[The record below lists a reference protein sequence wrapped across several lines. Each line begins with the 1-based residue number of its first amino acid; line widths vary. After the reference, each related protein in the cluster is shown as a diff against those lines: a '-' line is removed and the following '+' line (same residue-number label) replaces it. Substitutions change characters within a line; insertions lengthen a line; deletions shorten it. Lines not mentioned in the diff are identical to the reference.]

1 METKQEFAY
10 ASFAVPERTAKPRKR
25 GLSMMIDWGMGVARQ
40 RDTLESAGAYI
51 DFAKVAAGI
60 SRFLP
65 KDVLTQKLATYREF
79 GVSTSPGGAFAELAF
94 AQRKYP
100 EFVDETVAI
109 GYDSIEV
116 SDNLLHFEA
125 DEKAACIARAK
136 QAGLKV
142 FGEVGKKEG
151 SMNDDEIVTDVHT
164 CLQAGADWVYL
175 EAVELF
181 TDGQIRG
188 DLIARLQSE
197 FGDEKLIYELPVV
210 ILHGMT
216 RDYKH
221 KVTTW
226 LVRTL
231 GTEVNL
237 ANLEWDELYI
247 AELVRRGFAGDTSHP
262 QGAYRLAGIET
273 AEF

>member
-1 METKQEFAY
+1 METKLEHAY
-10 ASFAVPERTAKPRKR
+10 AAFAVPERMPKPRKR

-40 RDTLESAGAYI
+40 NDTLQSAGEYI

-65 KDVLTQKLATYREF
+65 RDVLMQKLAVYREH

-94 AQRKYP
+94 AQKNYP
-100 EFVDETVAI
+100 AFVDETVAL
-109 GYDSIEV
+109 GYDGIEI

-125 DEKAACIARAK
+125 NEKAACIARAK
-136 QAGLKV
+136 AAGLKV

-151 SMNDDEIVTDVHT
+151 SLDDDAIAADVRE
-164 CLQAGADWVYL
+164 CLDAGADWVYL

-197 FGDEKLIYELPVV
+197 FGDEKLIYELPVI
-210 ILHGMT
+210 ILPGMT

-226 LVRTL
+226 LVKTL

-273 AEF
+273 EES